1 MRRLLSFISKNNF
14 ILLFLVLELI
24 SAALIVRNNRFHQA
38 SYLNSA
44 NAMAGSL
51 MQWQSDLTG
60 YLGLKEEN
68 EILLEENERL
78 HAQSILAFTKYTKKE
93 FIHNDTVYNQRY
105 TYLNAEVINNS
116 VFKRNNYLTLNK
128 GYAQGVAP
136 EMGVI
141 SSNGVVGMVKDVSQ
155 YFSTVMSVL
164 HKSSKI
170 SVKIQGQDY
179 FGSLIWPDGVNFRQG
194 TLTEIPSHVL
204 LKKGMLVTTS
214 GFSAVFPDG
223 IPVGTIEGYEVLPG
237 DNTYTITISFT
248 EDYGNLS
255 HVYVVRN
262 LLREEQV
269 NLEHQ
274 LEEK

>member
-1 MRRLLSFISKNNF
+1 
-14 ILLFLVLELI
+14 
-24 SAALIVRNNRFHQA
+24 
-38 SYLNSA
+38 
-44 NAMAGSL
+44 
-51 MQWQSDLTG
+51 MQWQSNFTG
-60 YLGLKEEN
+60 YFGLKEEN
-68 EILLEENERL
+68 KILLVENERL
-78 HAQSILAFTKYTKKE
+78 HAQSILAFTKFTKKE

-155 YFSTVMSVL
+155 YFSTVLSVL

-170 SVKIQGQDY
+170 SVKIEGKDY
-179 FGSLIWPDGVNFRQG
+179 FGSLVWPAGVNFRQG
-194 TLTEIPSHVL
+194 TLTEIPSHVV

-214 GFSAVFPDG
+214 GFSAIFPNG
-223 IPVGTIEGYEVLPG
+223 IPVGIIEEYEVIPG
-237 DNTYTITISFT
+237 DNTYTITINFT

-269 NLEHQ
+269 NLENQ